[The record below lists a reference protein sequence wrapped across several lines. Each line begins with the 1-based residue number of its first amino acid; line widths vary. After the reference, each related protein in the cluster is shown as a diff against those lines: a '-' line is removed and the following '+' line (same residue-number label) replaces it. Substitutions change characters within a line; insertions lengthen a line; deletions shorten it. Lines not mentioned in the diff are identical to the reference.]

1 MKNTILDKASKIT
14 YDNKDKFWYRDIGIG
29 TDILNTIDECKK
41 VDTFHIQGKINDFPS
56 FDKLNCI
63 ENINDLS
70 EETSKKQLEFLSE
83 NLDKDKI
90 IVDITGNGK
99 LIGRTVYEK
108 VEENGQPKFVVKR
121 SY

>member
-1 MKNTILDKASKIT
+1 M
-14 YDNKDKFWYRDIGIG
+14 
-29 TDILNTIDECKK
+29 
-41 VDTFHIQGKINDFPS
+41 
-56 FDKLNCI
+56 NCI